1 MNMRSIIWKVQNA
14 PKSFYKIL
22 LTNLQKCRITI
33 ISLTYNHFLDS
44 GYVADVFMEPLFWIV
59 DNFAHVLGPL
69 FVIAVTG
76 LTTSV
81 VVIAYWIGLPYWWER
96 NCYVCV
102 ILVIIG
108 HWLLVNIAFHYYKAV
123 VTPPGYPPQGE
134 LITEAVSICKKCI
147 APKPARTH
155 HCSVCNKCILKMDHH
170 CPWLNNC
177 VGFKNHRYFFLY
189 MVYMVIG
196 VFFVIIAGFD
206 IGYNVILT
214 LNSDDELDGHP
225 VKLNKSGALIPVEHK
240 GFIDKEPFN
249 DIYHENTNKE
259 ISALNDY
266 LHDATKRRCIVYM
279 VLINL
284 SVLIAL
290 GSLSYWHYNL
300 IRKGE
305 TSIEAHINRME
316 SKRLSELGEKYINP
330 YNFGFRRN
338 WRLFLGLVRG
348 RTFLRN
354 VLLPSGHEPLED
366 GLSWYTVNDGSIFD
380 EWP

>member
-1 MNMRSIIWKVQNA
+1 MRLIWQISNI
-14 PKSFYKIL
+14 PKALYNFCFTKYER
-22 LTNLQKCRITI
+22 CRTSL

-44 GYVADVFMEPLFWIV
+44 GYIADVFMEPLFWTV
-59 DNFAHVLGPL
+59 DNFANVLGPL

-76 LTTSV
+76 LTASV

-108 HWLLVNIAFHYYKAV
+108 HWLLVNIIFHYYKAV

-134 LITEAVSICKKCI
+134 LLTEAVSICKKCI
-147 APKPARTH
+147 APKPPRAH

-196 VFFVIIAGFD
+196 VLFIITAGFD
-206 IGYNVILT
+206 IGYNVIIN
-214 LNSDDELDGHP
+214 LNADEELEGHP
-225 VKLNKSGALIPVEHK
+225 VRLNKSGMLVAVEHK
-240 GFIDKEPFN
+240 GYIEKEPFN
-249 DIYHENTNKE
+249 DVFHQNFE
-259 ISALNDY
+259 IQITPLNEY
-266 LHDATKRRCIVYM
+266 LYEPSKRRCVVYM

-305 TSIEAHINRME
+305 TSIEAHINKTE
-316 SKRLSELGEKYINP
+316 TKRLAEIGEKYVNP
-330 YNFGFRRN
+330 YDFGCKKN
-338 WRLFLGLVRG
+338 LRLFLGLVQG
-348 RTFLRN
+348 RTFFKN
-354 VLLPSGHEPLED
+354 VILPSGHEPPGN
-366 GLSWYTVNDGSIFD
+366 GLMWYTVMDKTVFD